1 MLGPSPRRPIRAT
14 DRRSP
19 DRGGLHAGIAVDALG
34 EFDRMRNHELEASSS
49 PEHWRPTA
57 GEPPHLVSNLISIPS
72 PAPSTTQTGRATKS
86 CATYAGT
93 RVLLWAAASLMRG
106 CVNRNRK
113 VRQFQEPK
121 SAPPRRL
128 KTRVLL
134 IERG

>member
-57 GEPPHLVSNLISIPS
+57 GEPTASREQPHQHPVTSSKHNSNGPS
-72 PAPSTTQTGRATKS
+72 NEELCHLRGVDLS
-86 CATYAGT
+86 
-93 RVLLWAAASLMRG
+93 AAMG
-106 CVNRNRK
+106 
-113 VRQFQEPK
+113 
-121 SAPPRRL
+121 
-128 KTRVLL
+128 
-134 IERG
+134 